1 VLDAGAE
8 DMKSDKGDVYEVTTG
23 PETFDKV
30 KNALDEKKIP
40 TENAEVTM
48 IPKTTVPLD
57 EKKAES
63 FFKLYDA
70 LDAHDDVQNVHSN
83 SDISDE
89 VMEKLGR

>member
-1 VLDAGAE
+1 LD
-8 DMKSDKGDVYEVTTG
+8 D
-23 PETFDKV
+23 
-30 KNALDEKKIP
+30 KKIP
-40 TENAEVTM
+40 TESAEVTM

-57 EKKAES
+57 DKKAES

-70 LDAHDDVQNVHSN
+70 LDAHDDVQNVHAN